1 MDDLAEPITLRQQV
15 GALPADVLATWRMR
29 YVAVDGVDLQARAL
43 LGAEA
48 AAVRAEGQQPDARL
62 SGCG

>member
-1 MDDLAEPITLRQQV
+1 
-15 GALPADVLATWRMR
+15 MR